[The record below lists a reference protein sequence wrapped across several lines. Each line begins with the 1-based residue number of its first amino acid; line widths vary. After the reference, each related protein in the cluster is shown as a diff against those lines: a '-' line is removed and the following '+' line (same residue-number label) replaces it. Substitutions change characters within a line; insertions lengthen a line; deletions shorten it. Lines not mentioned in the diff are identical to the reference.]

1 MMAAGF
7 AESYIRLWS
16 LKGEKLRGMRS
27 DFQPST
33 IKDGPRYPAQRLDIP
48 LTVYYSGLTTQT
60 QGKGRNHN
68 QEADRAQRTSLFALI

>member
-27 DFQPST
+27 DFQPNSV
-33 IKDGPRYPAQRLDIP
+33 KDGPCVP
-48 LTVYYSGLTTQT
+48 LNGGYATDDS
-60 QGKGRNHN
+60 
-68 QEADRAQRTSLFALI
+68 F